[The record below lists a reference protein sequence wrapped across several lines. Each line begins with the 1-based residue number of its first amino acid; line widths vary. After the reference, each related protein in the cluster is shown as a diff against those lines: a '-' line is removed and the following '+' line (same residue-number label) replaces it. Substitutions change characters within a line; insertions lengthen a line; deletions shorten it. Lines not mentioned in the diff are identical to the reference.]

1 MCLIAGKMIAFVL
14 CAWVVAILVFVA
26 DILNSKQ
33 SFINGSGACLL
44 KCSCLIQS
52 IASSPKQQADLS
64 NVPSKHKRLWKDLEG
79 LKML

>member
-1 MCLIAGKMIAFVL
+1 MCLTAGKIIAFVL

-26 DILNSKQ
+26 DILNREE

-52 IASSPKQQADLS
+52 NTSSPKQQADLW
-64 NVPSKHKRLWKDLEG
+64 NVPSKHRRLLKDLEG